1 MDIIAQPSALTAATA
16 ASLPAAGQNSP
27 PTGDGFARS
36 LEQASA
42 RQQPPAT
49 SPDTPTSPTTPAS
62 LLPAAASET
71 ALLSAAA
78 STSASKAVDEPQ
90 APDSEGLPLGLDGL
104 PPPTF
109 TAALVDEDLASI
121 RKRLELID
129 SAGRLPDTADA
140 GLAATAGLMPTSA
153 ALPPPDNSTPGGATA
168 ALTPAI
174 HAPQP
179 PSHDT
184 APSATV
190 APPQVAPGGTTLAPP
205 TTAEA
210 GIAAI
215 PPDADRPPVP
225 TQATQSPPAI
235 AGAQLTPNE
244 TSGTNG
250 IASLAGSEGA
260 APLAHSEGS
269 PSALAGL
276 LPANQPAA
284 GVTGSSSTGSATLHA
299 PLASPEWRQGLSQQL
314 VGLHQRGEQQIEL
327 HLNPAELGP
336 LSISLKLG
344 ELGAQAHFLS
354 AHPQVRHAIEQA
366 IPQLREAL
374 AEQGINLG
382 EASVGEQRQQQA
394 QGDRS
399 GQSGRSSSLS
409 VIADDS
415 DDSHLAAV
423 AGPAAQALSG
433 GIDLYA

>member
-1 MDIIAQPSALTAATA
+1 MDIIAQPSALTAGTA
-16 ASLPAAGQNSP
+16 ASLPAAGQNSA

-42 RQQPPAT
+42 RQQPPES
-49 SPDTPTSPTTPAS
+49 SPGTPTSPTTPAS
-62 LLPAAASET
+62 VLPAAASPA

-78 STSASKAVDEPQ
+78 WTGSPALPTEPDNQPQ
-90 APDSEGLPLGLDGL
+90 APDSAGLPL
-104 PPPTF
+104 PTF
-109 TAALVDEDLASI
+109 TALADEDLASI
-121 RKRLELID
+121 RERLKLID
-129 SAGRLPDTADA
+129 SAGQLPDTTDA
-140 GLAATAGLMPTSA
+140 GLAAVA
-153 ALPPPDNSTPGGATA
+153 ALMLPTGAPPAVASNAQSLAATA
-168 ALTPAI
+168 ATSRTAATGTPLA
-174 HAPQP
+174 
-179 PSHDT
+179 
-184 APSATV
+184 
-190 APPQVAPGGTTLAPP
+190 TTLATDATTEAAPLAAAQPGAGQPP
-205 TTAEA
+205 APA
-210 GIAAI
+210 PAPAPAPI
-215 PPDADRPPVP
+215 
-225 TQATQSPPAI
+225 TQSSPAT
-235 AGAQLTPNE
+235 AGAQLTANE
-244 TSGTNG
+244 TTGTNG

-284 GVTGSSSTGSATLHA
+284 GVTGSAPTGSATLHA

-314 VGLHQRGEQQIEL
+314 IGLHQRGEQQIEL

-399 GQSGRSSSLS
+399 GQSGRSANLGA
-409 VIADDS
+409 IADDS
-415 DDSHLAAV
+415 DGSHLAAA